1 MKHKAVRDF
10 KNAVDDSMQTYEDS
24 LDNAIYN
31 I

>member
-1 MKHKAVRDF
+1 MKYRAVRDF
-10 KNAVDDSMQTYEDS
+10 KNAVDDSMEAYGDS

>member
-1 MKHKAVRDF
+1 MKNRAVRDF
-10 KNAVDDSMQTYEDS
+10 KNAVDDSMITYGDS